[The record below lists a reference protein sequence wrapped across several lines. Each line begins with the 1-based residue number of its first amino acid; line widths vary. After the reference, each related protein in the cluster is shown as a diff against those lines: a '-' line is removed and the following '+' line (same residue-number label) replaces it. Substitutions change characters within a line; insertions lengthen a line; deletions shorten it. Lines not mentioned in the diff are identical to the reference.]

1 MRTIKQVLIDRDGL
15 TEVEADERI
24 EEAREALHSY
34 IEAGNLFDAEEVC
47 SEYFGLEP
55 DYIDELM

>member
-1 MRTIKQVLIDRDGL
+1 MLSIAKVLIERDGL
-15 TEVEADERI
+15 TEAEAKERI